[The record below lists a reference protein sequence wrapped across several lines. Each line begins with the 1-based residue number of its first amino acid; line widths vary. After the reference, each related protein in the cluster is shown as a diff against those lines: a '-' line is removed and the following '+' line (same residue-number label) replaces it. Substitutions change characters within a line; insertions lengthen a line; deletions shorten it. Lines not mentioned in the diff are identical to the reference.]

1 MRIVISGRHLEITDA
16 IRDYAEK
23 KITRIK
29 KYFDHIVE
37 MDITLSAEHSK
48 VDGKKHT
55 ADVLLFVNG
64 NKIKAKAVAVD
75 LYAAIDEVHDILENQ
90 VVKYKEK
97 LKNRQHHQI
106 NVKEA
111 VSALGDKPELDV
123 ADTTVVKSKLISPK
137 PMSIEEAILQMD
149 AMKQGF
155 YAFMNHETQ
164 QMNVVYRIKGGGY
177 GHIEP
182 SWK

>member
-29 KYFDHIVE
+29 KYFENIVE
-37 MDITLSAEHSK
+37 MDITLAAEHSK
-48 VDGKKHT
+48 VDGKQHT

-64 NKIKAKAVAVD
+64 SKIKAKATAID
-75 LYAAIDEVHDILENQ
+75 LYAAIDQVHDILENQ
-90 VVKYKEK
+90 VVKHKEK

-111 VSALGDKPELDV
+111 ASALDSTVEKDIIDGM
-123 ADTTVVKSKLISPK
+123 VVKSKLISPK
-137 PMSIEEAILQMD
+137 PMSVEEAILQMD
-149 AMKQGF
+149 AMKQSF

-164 QMNVVYRIKGGGY
+164 QMNVVYRVKGGSY

-182 SWK
+182 YW